1 MNLIELNLTEKTAAE
16 IDDLLL
22 SLLGEKANPYLGS
35 IDLNN
40 LIQNKAEYR
49 NYNIEYLKGLLYL
62 TMVEQEK
69 ERLPIMIKG
78 ARMPVLMDN
87 GEPIKD
93 FLDVG
98 GFKKIW
104 KNREK
109 ERKLSRN
116 RYLWTNGLVILGI
129 IVTIVVS
136 VKWSSLTFKFNDG
149 RSVNPTPS
157 IEQEVKLYDTLIS
170 SDSVKQFRK

>member
-22 SLLGEKANPYLGS
+22 SLLGETAILYLGS

-78 ARMPVLMDN
+78 TRMPVLMDN

-104 KNREK
+104 ENREK

-116 RYLWTNGLVILGI
+116 RYWWTNGLVILGI
-129 IVTIVVS
+129 IVTIVIS
-136 VKWSSLTFKFNDG
+136 VNWSSLTFKFNDV
-149 RSVNPTPS
+149 RSVTPPS
-157 IEQEVKLYDTLIS
+157 RIEQEEKLHDTLIS
-170 SDSVKQFRK
+170 ADSVKQLRK